1 MTPDEIN
8 GSPGPGGGFIKF
20 DLLQGSK
27 LEPFDELDDLLMK
40 RGEKGL
46 IARIGGPSDG
56 FHRALGT
63 DADFQL
69 NGWKQLSSPPSRR
82 ILFDCGLS

>member
-8 GSPGPGGGFIKF
+8 GSPGPRGVFIKC
-20 DLLQGSK
+20 DLLQGGK

-40 RGEKGL
+40 RGEKGF
-46 IARIGGPSDG
+46 IARMASPSNG

-69 NGWKQLSSPPSRR
+69 NGW
-82 ILFDCGLS
+82 